1 MEVVVEYVRKLRSAR
16 PELAEKKGLFL
27 YDHATQHGSEEK
39 MRAIFE
45 AANVEVVLIP
55 KKQTHVFQPAD
66 MFVISCIK
74 AATDAQWS
82 KWVET
87 VFEQH
92 DVDEAVD
99 IVASTGNGQVK
110 KQKKY
115 EFIAAALKTV
125 SKTDA
130 VVASWEASGVRRAMG
145 IPPRTDAAGRQ
156 KTVVLYDAYVEL
168 AQLCGDE
175 EIEENTV
182 PPVVMPEVA
191 VEIARQPAQPAA
203 HPPKIP
209 PKKGPGRPPKQ
220 APAHKGPTLT
230 DFFARKRPRP
240 EEPQQHQQNVI
251 DNNLP
256 EEVQEAE
263 APTGSSDGESDD
275 SA

>member
-1 MEVVVEYVRKLRSAR
+1 MQNMS
-16 PELAEKKGLFL
+16 
-27 YDHATQHGSEEK
+27 HS
-39 MRAIFE
+39 
-45 AANVEVVLIP
+45 
-55 KKQTHVFQPAD
+55 QPAD